1 MIGTRLGP
9 YELVEELGKGG
20 MATVYRA
27 YQPNTDRFVA
37 VKVIHRAIASDS
49 AGLERFQ
56 REARL
61 VTRLEHPHLLPIY
74 DYNGTHDPPYI
85 VMRYL
90 EGGTLKDIL
99 DQGPLPPDEIIYM
112 MRQIAAALDY
122 AHRKGVIHRDIK
134 PSNVLIDPDG
144 NAFLTDF
151 GIARMTEVSSGL
163 TRSGFT
169 VGTPA
174 YMSPEQATGSG
185 QVDGRSDIY
194 ALGVMLFQ
202 MLTGQMPYTADTP
215 MATLLKHLND
225 PIPAAS
231 SFNTRLDA
239 GVDAVFFKT
248 LAKKPDDRYA
258 TATGLV
264 NALAEALN
272 TSPIITP
279 NNLRTAAQKTLETQA
294 IARSPFQESID
305 KTMAQFEAS
314 RPGFMAAQTPPVS
327 TRMMPDDAPTMKPPS
342 VPDIKAPTSSLGN
355 TQKMAANRQGWW
367 LIGGIALLLALG
379 AGVLVLTQPIPFTQA
394 TATAL
399 PTTAVSIVSTD
410 TQVSEPTRSPATE
423 VPPSATATQTTTPS
437 LTATASRTPTST
449 PTDTPTW
456 TATFTRTYTP
466 TPTDTPTLTPTV
478 TPATPVAQSIRELV
492 ALVGPDI
499 SYPVVATI
507 PADERLDIIGV
518 STDGDWYQVL
528 LPDGQTAW
536 VRERFI
542 TAAGD
547 ILGVPVAL
555 APTNT
560 PTDTP
565 TPTPTLTPTVTPSPT
580 PTLTP
585 TVTPSATLTATI
597 TPSPT
602 LTSTATASP
611 TGTPTPLPTV
621 TPTRTPS
628 AGDTPLPLVPPPL
641 PTAIPAGRLPFVA
654 DFEAGAQ
661 ALEDWDYDPAAWQ
674 VATEGGENVLLGI
687 GTIRNPATV
696 LGLEPAPEWTTDTGG
711 DLVLN
716 LSINLP
722 GTASAG
728 RVIFRCTGARCAGGY
743 QVLEILS
750 GFVALRR
757 NAGSPDLLNR
767 EGERVLDTARA
778 PIEVNRWHEITLW
791 TQGNRLYVYVDR
803 QFVMSQEDL
812 SVPTLQGGAVILQT
826 ITTPAQPIRFDNL
839 ILQRPEAASEHFE
852 GSARPSLWRTTSSTG
867 TTIER
872 ESNGNRY
879 LQLRGE
885 AVLTPNIRPIRDI
898 NLACRVNVQEGDY
911 RLYLRDSS
919 SGSLELTFTAGNL
932 IIRALNDVGEA
943 TYETRVGNF
952 FNRLRWEDLNIRFI
966 GNNLTLYRDGVPRF
980 DEDVPGVNTAGG
992 IRIENRARDILQL
1005 DDCLITETAQSSNA
1019 EAQFALDLQK
1029 QVLARTFADFRS
1041 DFVEFF
1047 DDPFRTDDWWV
1058 DGTEAAG
1065 AFINDPASASNQQFL
1080 RVTGSGRETFRLLR
1094 ERLGSGMFAS
1104 GVDNFTT
1111 DLYVTV
1117 DVRFPEG
1124 GATASLGIRTMP
1136 TLSGTSLEGYFLDL
1150 RRNADGGTDVIV
1162 RQAGLGGGTLYEGP
1176 LPGEAS
1182 PEWINLTIISFEDRV
1197 AFFANGQFLYA
1208 LRDGS
1213 FTTGSLA
1220 LGVIGEGTADFD
1232 TLVMRDTTPLGG

>member
-9 YELVEELGKGG
+9 YELIEELGKGG

-74 DYNGTHDPPYI
+74 DYNGSHDPPYI
-85 VMRYL
+85 VMRFL
-90 EGGTLKDIL
+90 EGGTLKEIL

-122 AHRKGVIHRDIK
+122 AHRKGVVHRDIK

-174 YMSPEQATGSG
+174 YMSPEQATGASD
-185 QVDGRSDIY
+185 VDGRSDIY
-194 ALGVMLFQ
+194 ALGILLFQ
-202 MLTGQMPYTADTP
+202 MLTGQMPYSTDSP

-231 SFNTRLDA
+231 SFNTQLSA
-239 GVDAVFFKT
+239 SVDAVFFKA
-248 LAKKPDDRYA
+248 LAKKPDDRHA
-258 TATGLV
+258 TATALV
-264 NALAEALN
+264 NGLAEALN

-279 NNLRTAAQKTLETQA
+279 AMLRTAAQRTVETQA
-294 IARSPFQESID
+294 LARATSEEAIQ
-305 KTMAQFEAS
+305 KTLAQFEAS
-314 RPGFMAAQTPPVS
+314 RPGYMGSMTPPVS
-327 TRMMPDDAPTMKPPS
+327 TRSLPDDMPTMKPAS
-342 VPDIKAPTSSLGN
+342 VPDIKAPTSNLGA
-355 TQKMAANRQGWW
+355 TQKIPNANRLWW
-367 LIGGIALLLALG
+367 FVGGGVILLALV
-379 AGVLVLTQPIPFTQA
+379 ALAIFLIQQNASSTATTTPDSNTAVAVIV

-399 PTTAVSIVSTD
+399 PATNTVEAIPTD
-410 TQVSEPTRSPATE
+410 VPTE
-423 VPPSATATQTTTPS
+423 TTTPTRTVS
-437 LTATASRTPTST
+437 PTPTRTPTA
-449 PTDTPTW
+449 

-466 TPTDTPTLTPTV
+466 TPTATSTATSTA

-507 PADERLDIIGV
+507 AADERLDIIGV
-518 STDGDWYQVL
+518 SADGDWYQVIL
-528 LPDGQTAW
+528 ADGQTAW

-542 TAAGD
+542 EAAGN

-565 TPTPTLTPTVTPSPT
+565 TLTPTLTPTATATATVTPSQTPSPT
-580 PTLTP
+580 PT
-585 TVTPSATLTATI
+585 I
-597 TPSPT
+597 TPSRTLSPTRTTPPSLTPVPSETPT
-602 LTSTATASP
+602 LPPTA
-611 TGTPTPLPTV
+611 
-621 TPTRTPS
+621 TPTRTIEPTL
-628 AGDTPLPLVPPPL
+628 AETFTPLPPPPT
-641 PTAIPAGRLPFVA
+641 PTLIPAGQLPFVA
-654 DFEAGAQ
+654 DFETGTEALQ
-661 ALEDWDYDPAAWQ
+661 AWDYDPNAWQ

-687 GTIRNPATV
+687 GSIRNPATV
-696 LGLEPAPEWTTDTGG
+696 LGLEPAPEWTSDGKG
-711 DLVLN
+711 DLLLN

-722 GTASAG
+722 GTASAA
-728 RVIFRCTGARCAGGY
+728 RVIFRCTGSRCVDGY

-757 NAGSPDLLNR
+757 NAGTPDLLNR

-778 PIEVNRWHEITLW
+778 PIEINRWHEITLW
-791 TQGNRLYVYVDR
+791 AQGNRLFVYVDR

-812 SVPTLQGGAVILQT
+812 SMPALQSGAVILQT
-826 ITTPAQPIRFDNL
+826 VTTPSQPVRFDNL

-852 GSARPSLWRTTSSTG
+852 GSARPTLWETTSSTG

-872 ESNGNRY
+872 EANGNRF

-898 NLACRVNVQEGDY
+898 NLACRVNVEEGDY

-932 IIRALNDVGEA
+932 AISALNAAGESL
-943 TYETRVGNF
+943 YQTRIENF
-952 FNRLRWEDLNIRFI
+952 FNRRRWEDLNIRFI
-966 GNNLTLYRDGVPRF
+966 GDNLTIYRDGIPRF

-992 IRIENRARDILQL
+992 IRFANRARDILQL

-1029 QVLARTFADFRS
+1029 QVLGRTFADFRS

-1058 DGTEAAG
+1058 DGTDAAG
-1065 AFINDPASASNQQFL
+1065 SFINDPTSARNQQFL
-1080 RVTGSGRETFRLLR
+1080 RITGQGRETFRQLR
-1094 ERLGSGMFAS
+1094 EGLGSGMFARAL
-1104 GVDNFTT
+1104 DNFTT

-1124 GATASLGIRTMP
+1124 PATASLGVRTVP
-1136 TLSGTSLEGYFLDL
+1136 TLSGASLEGYFLDL
-1150 RRNADGGTDVIV
+1150 RRNADGSTDVIV

-1176 LPGEAS
+1176 LPGDS
-1182 PEWINLTIISFEDRV
+1182 TDEWINLTVISFEDRI